1 MADYEVSIEI
11 KRLRRR
17 ERLNYYAEK
26 VRREGPAYSLIEQLN
41 TILTEVELKDK
52 LNDVRRFRLFVEQTI
67 KLKESSGFLLLV
79 SLLNKQVQRVSQLR
93 KYRIAL
99 VSKKWKR
106 RSRGVRN
113 KIESLKQ
120 EEDLLID
127 QALDTELQIVDICDG
142 VQVDPLPYLLI
153 HKVVGE
159 SYVLEEA

>member
-26 VRREGPAYSLIEQLN
+26 ARKEGPAYSLLEQLN
-41 TILTEVELKDK
+41 TILTEIELRDK
-52 LNDVRRFRLFVEQTI
+52 LNEVRRFRLFVEQTI
-67 KLKESSGFLLLV
+67 KLKESSSFSLLV
-79 SLLNKQVQRVSQLR
+79 SLLNKQVQKVSQLR
-93 KYRIAL
+93 KHRIAL
-99 VSKKWKR
+99 VYKKWKR
-106 RSRGVRN
+106 RSRGVKN

-127 QALDTELQIVDICDG
+127 QALDIELQIVDICDG

-159 SYVLEEA
+159 SYVLEEV